1 MDLLATTALTLFPSP
16 DHQELGV
23 GPYAHEVGEVVLAE
37 GAQLDAT
44 GMDIMWRRTKDSLA
58 DHTGTGESA
67 RIRLSSDPER
77 GVVVDNLSLDSMLLS
92 MRVRPELGDAFDLG
106 LLLGTWEEV
115 WKAGDNGRT
124 QWRVFSP
131 VSLTLLGFSN
141 TDQDDDQR
149 LKHYISAGMGIGGET
164 IARIA
169 GPLGLQTRLDAKGR
183 TTNRHRNG
191 DVNTTRHET
200 ALNAELGL
208 SWLRS
213 KQAWVLGG
221 WAEHRTQWE
230 PRDLE
235 GRDGVDRQYFA
246 GGVRLSARFY
256 QDATPDL
263 DAEMFDAELAEMLE
277 QLREL
282 EDEPTALVEPDDEP
296 VAVEGITIEEA
307 LGSVDAEPS
316 DDRVDNTQVHWSE
329 VAIAERIDP
338 IFPLG
343 LDAAV
348 DTGTC
353 TVRFFVDKSG
363 TPVNIKPEVCES
375 VFLKPTM
382 QAVWQWRFEPLLED
396 GAAVPV
402 EFLYTVVIERR

>member
-1 MDLLATTALTLFPSP
+1 MDLLTTAALTLMPSP

-23 GPYAHEVGEVVLAE
+23 GPYAHESGEVVLAE
-37 GAQLDAT
+37 GSELSAN
-44 GMDIMWRRTKDSLA
+44 GMEIVWRRTKDSLA

-67 RIRLSSDPER
+67 RIRLYQDPDR
-77 GVVVDNLSLDSMLLS
+77 GVVVDHLTLDSMLLS
-92 MRVRPELGDAFDLG
+92 MRVRPELGDEFDLG
-106 LLLGTWEEV
+106 LLLGTWEEI
-115 WKAGDNGRT
+115 WRAGDNGRA

-141 TDQDDDQR
+141 TDQDDDDR
-149 LKHYISAGMGIGGET
+149 MKHYVSAGFGIGGET
-164 IARIA
+164 LARIA
-169 GPLGLQTRLDAKGR
+169 GPIGLQTRLDAKAR
-183 TTNRHRNG
+183 TTNRHRTG

-200 ALNAELGL
+200 AQNAELGL
-208 SWLRS
+208 SWLRA

-256 QDATPDL
+256 KPPEPEL
-263 DAEMFDAELAEMLE
+263 DAEMFDQELAEMLE

-282 EDEPTALVEPDDEP
+282 DEAPETLELELEPEDEPLVTDGE
-296 VAVEGITIEEA
+296 TIEEV
-307 LGSVDAEPS
+307 LTTDAEGTTT
-316 DDRVDNTQVHWSE
+316 TQVHWSE

-338 IFPLG
+338 EFPAELEEG
-343 LDAAV
+343 P

-353 TVRFFVDKSG
+353 TVRFFVDKTG
-363 TPVNIKPEVCES
+363 TPFNIKPEVCES

-396 GAAVPV
+396 GAPVPV